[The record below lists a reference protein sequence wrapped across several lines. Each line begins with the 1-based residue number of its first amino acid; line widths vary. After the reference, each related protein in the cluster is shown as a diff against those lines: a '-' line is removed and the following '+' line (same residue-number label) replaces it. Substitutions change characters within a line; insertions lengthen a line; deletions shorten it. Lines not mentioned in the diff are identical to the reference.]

1 MGFMRRRS
9 SAPALP
15 SKHVPTLS
23 LSLFFIR
30 NRPFAQ
36 PSGVSR
42 NRGLGLPNNTS
53 TEFQMAQ
60 INRTCVVGA
69 GAIGSLFAGHLGTVI
84 ESTVLTRRENHARD
98 LNAQGLQVSGKSDL
112 HSDIT
117 ASTDPADLGDV
128 DLIIIATKA
137 NAVEAS
143 AQRLAGHFP
152 NAAVMTVQ
160 NGLGCE
166 EVVARY
172 GDWPIISS
180 VTFMSGI
187 RHSDTH
193 VEYELDTSTWMGP
206 WARGRADYGLV
217 QQVEKL
223 INASGLKAKAFE
235 DLLPAQW
242 SKLIFNAVVNSV
254 AALTGLPHVKSFAQR
269 EGFPDLGHLVYAAM
283 DEGKRVAAACGVE
296 LFEDPWE
303 MNVEATSHG
312 QSGNEDYAHAPSM
325 LEDVRARRLTESDW
339 ITGAIIREAEKAG
352 IAAPINETLYR
363 LVKGKEASWSFS
375 DPHKK

>member
-1 MGFMRRRS
+1 
-9 SAPALP
+9 
-15 SKHVPTLS
+15 
-23 LSLFFIR
+23 
-30 NRPFAQ
+30 
-36 PSGVSR
+36 
-42 NRGLGLPNNTS
+42 
-53 TEFQMAQ
+53 MAQ

-69 GAIGSLFAGHLGTVI
+69 GTIGSLFAGHLSTVI
-84 ESTVLTRRENHARD
+84 ESTVLTRRENHACD

-112 HSDIT
+112 HSDII
-117 ASTDPADLGDV
+117 ASTDPADLGEI
-128 DLIIIATKA
+128 DLVIIATKA

-193 VEYELDTSTWMGP
+193 VEYELDTATWMGP
-206 WARGRADYGLV
+206 WAQGSADFGLV
-217 QQVEKL
+217 QQVGKL
-223 INASGLKAKAFE
+223 LRACGLKARAFE

-254 AALTGLPHVKSFAQR
+254 AALTDLPHVKAFAQR
-269 EGFPDLGHLVYAAM
+269 DGFPDLGHLVYAAM
-283 DEGKRVAAACGVE
+283 EEGKQVAAACGVQ

-303 MNVEATSHG
+303 MNVEATRHG

-325 LEDVRARRLTESDW
+325 LEDVRSTRLTEIDW

-363 LVKGKEASWSFS
+363 LVKGKEASWSFNN
-375 DPHKK
+375 PHQN